1 MIKQLL
7 TFRRAYPAL
16 QRAPCHRPQTRCH
29 AGCAETKSFCKE
41 KRQRHT
47 QEEVGEGGCH
57 EIEHGT
63 AAAQHPIAHDLNR
76 YDEIEGGDDVH
87 IVYTCLNCG
96 STAFIQKQLHGGDT
110 PGQSVGDPL
119 WAYYGYVCDGI
130 FQNEEE
136 IKNHPTQSMGTPVP
150 GDLKYRDLNGDKVV
164 DSKDRQVLGSYFPKI
179 NFGLNLS
186 VQYKDFDLSA
196 LLQGAADVKSAP
208 VAEIRYAFYNG
219 GKVTEQH
226 LDRWTPENPNATYP
240 RLSMSDSKNR
250 VTSSFWMQD
259 ASYAKLRNLQV
270 GYSLPKQLISK
281 YGISRLRV
289 YCSIDNL
296 FMISGFDGVD
306 PEAISGNYYPLT
318 RNYSFGLNVTF

>member
-1 MIKQLL
+1 
-7 TFRRAYPAL
+7 
-16 QRAPCHRPQTRCH
+16 
-29 AGCAETKSFCKE
+29 
-41 KRQRHT
+41 
-47 QEEVGEGGCH
+47 
-57 EIEHGT
+57 
-63 AAAQHPIAHDLNR
+63 
-76 YDEIEGGDDVH
+76 
-87 IVYTCLNCG
+87 
-96 STAFIQKQLHGGDT
+96 
-110 PGQSVGDPL
+110 
-119 WAYYGYVCDGI
+119 
-130 FQNEEE
+130 
-136 IKNHPTQSMGTPVP
+136 MGTPVP

-250 VTSSFWMQD
+250 VTSGFWMQD

>member
-1 MIKQLL
+1 M
-7 TFRRAYPAL
+7 
-16 QRAPCHRPQTRCH
+16 
-29 AGCAETKSFCKE
+29 
-41 KRQRHT
+41 
-47 QEEVGEGGCH
+47 
-57 EIEHGT
+57 
-63 AAAQHPIAHDLNR
+63 
-76 YDEIEGGDDVH
+76 
-87 IVYTCLNCG
+87 
-96 STAFIQKQLHGGDT
+96 
-110 PGQSVGDPL
+110 
-119 WAYYGYVCDGI
+119 
-130 FQNEEE
+130 
-136 IKNHPTQSMGTPVP
+136 
-150 GDLKYRDLNGDKVV
+150 
-164 DSKDRQVLGSYFPKI
+164 GSYFPKI

-208 VAEIRYAFYNG
+208 VAAIRYAFYNG

-226 LDRWTPENPNATYP
+226 LDRWTPETPNATYP